1 MKIEIFERFYSFCE
15 RYTLQSQMLELN
27 VKDKKRISGEDVN
40 LKILPW
46 SE

>member
-1 MKIEIFERFYSFCE
+1 MKMENFERFYSFCE

-27 VKDKKRISGEDVN
+27 VKIKKRICGKDVN